1 VATGA
6 DSVRVSLKVPLI
18 APGLG
23 SLPGDITVER
33 RVVPEP

>member
-1 VATGA
+1 
-6 DSVRVSLKVPLI
+6 VPLI

-23 SLPGDITVER
+23 TLPGDITVER